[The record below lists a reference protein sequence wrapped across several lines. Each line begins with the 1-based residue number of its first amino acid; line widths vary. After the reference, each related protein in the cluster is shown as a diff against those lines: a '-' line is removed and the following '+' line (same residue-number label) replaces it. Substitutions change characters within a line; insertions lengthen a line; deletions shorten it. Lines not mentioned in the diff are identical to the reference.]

1 MSTPASV
8 PSLGREFA
16 FAEQLRTLIA
26 KALAEAAGKPDKSQR
41 LHTFLTASIA
51 LIGTRDTAAP
61 TVSTRT
67 HDATKNC
74 ILINCN
80 EGLDPY
86 QVPPASAFAIAPA
99 RTVVGVKVEGRT
111 IHVEYSGV
119 RLTAANSPT
128 VAYTQPSLPAARVA
142 DAAGNLLA
150 TAAAAAVTVT
160 P

>member
-1 MSTPASV
+1 MSTPASL

-16 FAEQLRTLIA
+16 FAEQLRTLVA
-26 KALAEAAGKPDKSQR
+26 QALAEAAGKPDKSQR
-41 LHTFLTASIA
+41 LSVFLTAA
-51 LIGTRDTAAP
+51 NAAIGTKDTAAP

-67 HDATKNC
+67 HDTTKNV
-74 ILINCN
+74 IFINCN

-86 QVPPASAFAIAPA
+86 QVPPASAFAIVPA
-99 RTVVGVKVEGRT
+99 RTVVGVHVEGRR
-111 IHVEYSGV
+111 ISVEYSGV
-119 RLTAANSPT
+119 RLTAANTPT
-128 VAYTQPSLPAARVA
+128 VAYTQPAATQARVA